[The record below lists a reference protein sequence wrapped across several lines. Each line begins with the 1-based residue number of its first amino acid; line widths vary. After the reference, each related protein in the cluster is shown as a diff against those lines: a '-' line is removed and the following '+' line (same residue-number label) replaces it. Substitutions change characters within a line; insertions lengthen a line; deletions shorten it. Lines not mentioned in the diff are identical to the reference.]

1 MRNLKRALSLL
12 LAAAMLIGMMVV
24 GASAVSYNDFPDRD
38 EIVNKDAVSMLTT
51 LGIIE
56 GTDQGTYNPT
66 GDVDRAQMA
75 KMISVALTNNEDCD
89 TLYQNV
95 NSGLTDI
102 AANWARGY
110 INYCYTLGII
120 AGRGNNTFDPSAN
133 VTGVEAAKMLL
144 AALGYDAEI
153 EGLVGT
159 DWALNTAALAQN
171 LGIFRNFTKDVSEP
185 LNRDDAAL
193 LIYNALDVELIQ
205 EYRNGYA
212 ISYDDH
218 RTILSSVFGVMRVEG
233 VVVANEW
240 AQLQET
246 DSDAALREGR
256 TTLDQVIV
264 YDSTTANTV
273 VPEGVRQDDPVTF
286 NVSTPVEY
294 IGKAVTM
301 YVEKTTILSNSVVIG
316 VATDDDANVIN
327 FTAEGQN
334 TVKDYLKGTG
344 VSVSDDET
352 AYYVNY
358 GYFKN
363 EDAAIDWINEY
374 HHTEA
379 AGNDFSLNGIE
390 VQVIDNDDDG
400 VAEYVLYLQET
411 LSEVGRYNE
420 RNETLTF
427 YTPDRLADDQLDGT
441 TSTATIDL
449 ADMVSAEK
457 VSLEGVTTAE
467 DLALEAEDL
476 ILYVQYGGRTYISLP
491 EIVTGKMTR
500 VDRDRDDELYITVN
514 DATYYQSYILDAA
527 SLVDVDISRF
537 IIEEAREDVGFDTT
551 YDFILD
557 SNGYV
562 VAVRPAEEVVTNYAL
577 VLDSAWTQNALTR
590 GGEVKVLKA
599 DGTEATYD
607 INWKESAKAFTG
619 IDSIK
624 AADDVKGETNDVK
637 LEYYLGS
644 RDVHD
649 DTGNTGYRTGR
660 AAGSIIVYSLNE
672 AGDELTIEQ
681 VLQGNVFEDDADL
694 DDTVEIETESTKV
707 DVTDTAGV
715 ADNGDV
721 IFMDGDP
728 DTNNLQY
735 VATTG
740 YDNGYGRITVKGST
754 LNADT
759 AARTVEKTYAVDL
772 NTVAFYYYD
781 PEQDGEDVEYG
792 VATGWDKMSDVAD
805 GTDVQVYPVLEKTTN
820 RTYKASN
827 LAGVILFE
835 AEPNTVA
842 ANYMLVLS
850 ANAVGKDLL
859 ELNVVF
865 EDGTAETI
873 KVDDQGDSFD
883 EDDPDC
889 FMKAWTYSENA
900 DGTYDIGSMADK
912 WGTADLLITGTIDL
926 NNGDYLALP
935 STAKVWDVTEVENA
949 NDTVAT
955 GRFQENVYVNAVIIV
970 SEGQVRTAWVW
981 DLDEDQTIGS
991 GYNFNWTLTNYE
1003 DVYPYLGTWSQWQIQ
1018 QYLIDGINVR
1028 VIGDLTLTGDLYIP
1042 EGTILQVEGSLY
1054 DGTGAAAGDH
1064 FAINGNG
1071 TLRVRNDFTV
1081 YSGVINVNTQVGD
1094 TVGDDLLL
1102 GANTTIN
1109 SRVGV
1114 YGDIIGNTVNSG
1126 TGHSANRGFNLT
1138 VGTGGS
1144 VYANRDVEVYYLTVN
1159 GHIEANDYHIVGG
1172 EINSARTLIALGS
1185 ITLYGGELKL
1195 GDTATGNATVNGKIS
1210 GTGDLNVNDGTL
1222 TLTRSGS
1229 INLVGDVS
1237 VGSKGTITQLNG
1249 TTHHIVVDGNA
1260 YINGKVTIPG
1270 TIKATGD
1277 VYFGSTANVTLVG
1290 DPTGATVTKDPNAKV
1305 TIIGGGTD
1313 IPEVPE
1319 QPVDPADKAVISA
1332 AVTFANPVKGE
1343 AMPTTATVVADP
1355 AGSVTASAI
1364 TWTPADETAV
1374 AGTEYTATLTLT
1386 AGEGYKFDAT
1396 SNVTVNGSAAAVS
1409 GDVKAINVTYKYT
1422 VPEEGTDPEPV
1433 ADVTAEITGD
1443 KAPYAITLNYTGAAP
1458 ELPADEDAI
1467 VQAINKAL
1475 TEKGE
1480 TLMAGIV
1487 NPTTGND
1494 LANATV
1500 WTADGKTKIGTITV
1514 GAGTFTVYVNDSSVG
1529 TVSTS
1534 GTNTSLTFAYDGA
1547 DVLVKEDAAG
1557 VTQNTDY
1564 WQANAWGEFT
1574 VSGASMTEDLY
1585 LVPGYKFVA
1594 DSGNSV
1600 TIDSVTLPG
1609 ATSTTTYTATYYYP
1623 VGTTFAVTGK
1633 IANDSGKAITLSV
1646 GENYKVTRT
1655 DGTAEQEYSI
1665 VLSADMLDKDSTT
1678 TCTVSEAV
1686 STETIVRVYGTDGT
1700 SYTDVTLP
1708 SNPKGSAVE
1717 VALGSYNLD
1726 TTADYVVLLDGKVMM
1741 DSANVVN
1748 ITREQSSTGS
1758 GLVWKFE
1765 DFTTAIGGGTPV
1777 TEGDAEYVLVPSA
1790 EVTFTGTG
1798 STKLIYRAE
1807 AFGETESITTAV
1819 AATKTF
1825 AVPVRTTLTVM
1836 INGGTT
1842 GDRIAM
1848 TLTNGSGKPE
1858 TTYSKGDTMSDVGV
1872 DYDDAIN
1879 FIVESTVTPALKEQ
1893 EITSS
1898 TNWSGLSLMADAQS
1912 TNYEAT
1918 YNPEMAA
1925 SGTVS
1930 ADDYKFEVTLEAADG
1945 YYFAADTEIES
1956 IAEDSGTTIAFN
1968 VDPDTVEVS
1977 ADGKTLTFTVT
1988 FTVA

>member
-1 MRNLKRALSLL
+1 M
-12 LAAAMLIGMMVV
+12 
-24 GASAVSYNDFPDRD
+24 
-38 EIVNKDAVSMLTT
+38 
-51 LGIIE
+51 
-56 GTDQGTYNPT
+56 
-66 GDVDRAQMA
+66 
-75 KMISVALTNNEDCD
+75 
-89 TLYQNV
+89 
-95 NSGLTDI
+95 
-102 AANWARGY
+102 
-110 INYCYTLGII
+110 
-120 AGRGNNTFDPSAN
+120 
-133 VTGVEAAKMLL
+133 
-144 AALGYDAEI
+144 
-153 EGLVGT
+153 
-159 DWALNTAALAQN
+159 
-171 LGIFRNFTKDVSEP
+171 
-185 LNRDDAAL
+185 
-193 LIYNALDVELIQ
+193 
-205 EYRNGYA
+205 
-212 ISYDDH
+212 
-218 RTILSSVFGVMRVEG
+218 
-233 VVVANEW
+233 
-240 AQLQET
+240 
-246 DSDAALREGR
+246 
-256 TTLDQVIV
+256 
-264 YDSTTANTV
+264 
-273 VPEGVRQDDPVTF
+273 
-286 NVSTPVEY
+286 
-294 IGKAVTM
+294 
-301 YVEKTTILSNSVVIG
+301 
-316 VATDDDANVIN
+316 
-327 FTAEGQN
+327 
-334 TVKDYLKGTG
+334 
-344 VSVSDDET
+344 
-352 AYYVNY
+352 
-358 GYFKN
+358 
-363 EDAAIDWINEY
+363 
-374 HHTEA
+374 
-379 AGNDFSLNGIE
+379 
-390 VQVIDNDDDG
+390 
-400 VAEYVLYLQET
+400 
-411 LSEVGRYNE
+411 
-420 RNETLTF
+420 
-427 YTPDRLADDQLDGT
+427 
-441 TSTATIDL
+441 
-449 ADMVSAEK
+449 
-457 VSLEGVTTAE
+457 
-467 DLALEAEDL
+467 
-476 ILYVQYGGRTYISLP
+476 
-491 EIVTGKMTR
+491 
-500 VDRDRDDELYITVN
+500 
-514 DATYYQSYILDAA
+514 
-527 SLVDVDISRF
+527 
-537 IIEEAREDVGFDTT
+537 
-551 YDFILD
+551 
-557 SNGYV
+557 
-562 VAVRPAEEVVTNYAL
+562 
-577 VLDSAWTQNALTR
+577 
-590 GGEVKVLKA
+590 
-599 DGTEATYD
+599 
-607 INWKESAKAFTG
+607 
-619 IDSIK
+619 
-624 AADDVKGETNDVK
+624 KGETNDVK

-1159 GHIEANDYHIVGG
+1159 GHIEANDYHIKGG
-1172 EINSARTLIALGS
+1172 EVNSARTLIALGS

-1409 GDVKAINVTYKYT
+1409 GDFKAINVTYKYT
-1422 VPEEGTDPEPV
+1422 VPEEGTDPELPAGITGVKITEPAKEGDPYKFEISYTGEEPSDADKLQAIKAQLAKEGIELDAADIIDDNVVNSEGKTVGTIKEV
-1433 ADVTAEITGD
+1433 ASYNVTVEGKAVGTVTGNSAVKIYVGNDTTGMLLAEGVANVNGAAAGKAYEVKKDAKGSYISVTASGLTGDLKLVNGYQVKYGSDIGKVQYDKDGTLTDVTATDYYFPMGTSFTVEGKATTSAATDLVLKVGAYSFPAVDAGKEATVYEAFALSPEMLD
-1443 KAPYAITLNYTGAAP
+1443 KDEDGNVLTTATIKEVAAQVYTAKFGGKTVELTGALSGAVTVSYS
-1458 ELPADEDAI
+1458 EGKDVFGAEGGKYILVTVDSDDKLVDLNVTDVVTVTREETSGAYSYKVSGIDDAKGGNEFYTETGVDLVLLPAAKI
-1467 VQAINKAL
+1467 VAA
-1475 TEKGE
+1475 E
-1480 TLMAGIV
+1480 
-1487 NPTTGND
+1487 
-1494 LANATV
+1494 
-1500 WTADGKTKIGTITV
+1500 
-1514 GAGTFTVYVNDSSVG
+1514 
-1529 TVSTS
+1529 
-1534 GTNTSLTFAYDGA
+1534 A
-1547 DVLVKEDAAG
+1547 DVLD
-1557 VTQNTDY
+1557 
-1564 WQANAWGEFT
+1564 
-1574 VSGASMTEDLY
+1574 
-1585 LVPGYKFVA
+1585 
-1594 DSGNSV
+1594 
-1600 TIDSVTLPG
+1600 IDFSYSALNWTLENQDFG
-1609 ATSTTTYTATYYYP
+1609 ATDVYVPAGTEVTVYSADVSTY
-1623 VGTTFAVTGK
+1623 
-1633 IANDSGKAITLSV
+1633 
-1646 GENYKVTRT
+1646 ENYKVT
-1655 DGTAEQEYSI
+1655 
-1665 VLSADMLDKDSTT
+1665 
-1678 TCTVSEAV
+1678 
-1686 STETIVRVYGTDGT
+1686 
-1700 SYTDVTLP
+1700 
-1708 SNPKGSAVE
+1708 
-1717 VALGSYNLD
+1717 VA
-1726 TTADYVVLLDGKVMM
+1726 
-1741 DSANVVN
+1741 
-1748 ITREQSSTGS
+1748 
-1758 GLVWKFE
+1758 
-1765 DFTTAIGGGTPV
+1765 
-1777 TEGDAEYVLVPSA
+1777 
-1790 EVTFTGTG
+1790 
-1798 STKLIYRAE
+1798 
-1807 AFGETESITTAV
+1807 
-1819 AATKTF
+1819 
-1825 AVPVRTTLTVM
+1825 
-1836 INGGTT
+1836 
-1842 GDRIAM
+1842 
-1848 TLTNGSGKPE
+1848 
-1858 TTYSKGDTMSDVGV
+1858 
-1872 DYDDAIN
+1872 DYDDSDYGEAVPQNEGLFTTTLAAGDDKKFGLLNGIDTLELTKAYD
-1879 FIVESTVTPALKEQ
+1879 FSSEVTVEDADFTVNGSVVNDEVTVT
-1893 EITSS
+1893 
-1898 TNWSGLSLMADAQS
+1898 SGNTIATTAE
-1912 TNYEAT
+1912 EAT
-1918 YNPEMAA
+1918 IVVKAA
-1925 SGTVS
+1925 EGYYFTSGAKVTCAVTDSATPDPKTITLDEDSVDFDAEAGTVS
-1930 ADDYKFEVTLEAADG
+1930 F
-1945 YYFAADTEIES
+1945 
-1956 IAEDSGTTIAFN
+1956 
-1968 VDPDTVEVS
+1968 
-1977 ADGKTLTFTVT
+1977 TLTIT
-1988 FTVA
+1988 AGA

>member
-1 MRNLKRALSLL
+1 
-12 LAAAMLIGMMVV
+12 
-24 GASAVSYNDFPDRD
+24 
-38 EIVNKDAVSMLTT
+38 
-51 LGIIE
+51 
-56 GTDQGTYNPT
+56 
-66 GDVDRAQMA
+66 
-75 KMISVALTNNEDCD
+75 
-89 TLYQNV
+89 
-95 NSGLTDI
+95 
-102 AANWARGY
+102 
-110 INYCYTLGII
+110 
-120 AGRGNNTFDPSAN
+120 
-133 VTGVEAAKMLL
+133 MLL
-144 AALGYDAEI
+144 TALGYDANI
-153 EGLVGT
+153 EGLVGN

-171 LGIFRNFTKDVSEP
+171 LGIFRNFTKDVSAP

-218 RTILSSVFGVMRVEG
+218 RTILSSVFGVLRVEG

-562 VAVRPAEEVVTNYAL
+562 VAVRPAEEVVTNYAP

-772 NTVAFYYYD
+772 NTVAFYYYKD
-781 PEQDGEDVEYG
+781 TDGEMVYG

-1054 DGTGAAAGDH
+1054 DGTSAAAGDH

-1210 GTGDLNVNDGTL
+1210 GTGNLNVNDGTL

-1319 QPVDPADKAVISA
+1319 QPVDPTDKAVISA

-1343 AMPTTATVVADP
+1343 AMPTTATVAADP

-1409 GDVKAINVTYKYT
+1409 GDVKAINVTYKYA
-1422 VPEEGTDPEPV
+1422 VPEEGTDPKPPV
-1433 ADVTAEITGD
+1433 DESMAPGVYQDENDPTKVTIRWWDDPATTTTTEKPDQNAIISMVNDANLFDVTIGAVTSTGTD
-1443 KAPYAITLNYTGAAP
+1443 TYNAYVVGESEPTCTITLVQVYKVSIDDTLVQYADKGSKLELNVTGHLDEGASLINNPNYAASVLVLTNGVYTVSNVNADQAFYSAYKVNVASGMSAEYKNASGAYTTIASNGLVTVGTAIRVKSAAASGLKAQLTIKGIAKDNP
-1458 ELPADEDAI
+1458 ITSGYYSDYTLAAAD
-1467 VQAINKAL
+1467 L
-1475 TEKGE
+1475 TTTASNGRPLTDYVFEVAE
-1480 TLMAGIV
+1480 
-1487 NPTTGND
+1487 TTG
-1494 LANATV
+1494 V
-1500 WTADGKTKIGTITV
+1500 
-1514 GAGTFTVYVNDSSVG
+1514 
-1529 TVSTS
+1529 
-1534 GTNTSLTFAYDGA
+1534 
-1547 DVLVKEDAAG
+1547 DVIING
-1557 VTQNTDY
+1557 
-1564 WQANAWGEFT
+1564 
-1574 VSGASMTEDLY
+1574 
-1585 LVPGYKFVA
+1585 
-1594 DSGNSV
+1594 
-1600 TIDSVTLPG
+1600 
-1609 ATSTTTYTATYYYP
+1609 TTYTVNGNLETTQDLSAYVEQKFVDIKANQLAKSDTVTVTEKYDPTQGVNVYTITGVTSGDAVKGVITLVPAVKVSFSTDKITNNSVNLTRGELTHNAVDLADTDYVAEGTKLSLTAESSGLTSGDKISVSVDGGKAEAVGYASDDNNDATLDDYP
-1623 VGTTFAVTGK
+1623 LTAAKTVVFGIVSKGGEQNLSGDALTQETIEAALEAGKVVLDPSSISGELTIDVAANQTLTVTDAPGANLTFNVAAGANVGNANGALFGTGAPMTIRSGNVKVVANSSNGGMTITSSDAEIVLNGNVKIGNRDTINLSGTASITATRVGTTLEFG
-1633 IANDSGKAITLSV
+1633 G
-1646 GENYKVTRT
+1646 
-1655 DGTAEQEYSI
+1655 
-1665 VLSADMLDKDSTT
+1665 TT
-1678 TCTVSEAV
+1678 TVNGVGSNFYAGTDASNAATTSDYQDNTFVW
-1686 STETIVRVYGTDGT
+1686 TEGLGTDG
-1700 SYTDVTLP
+1700 VT
-1708 SNPKGSAVE
+1708 GWF
-1717 VALGSYNLD
+1717 YD
-1726 TTADYVVLLDGKVMM
+1726 TTV
-1741 DSANVVN
+1741 
-1748 ITREQSSTGS
+1748 
-1758 GLVWKFE
+1758 
-1765 DFTTAIGGGTPV
+1765 
-1777 TEGDAEYVLVPSA
+1777 
-1790 EVTFTGTG
+1790 
-1798 STKLIYRAE
+1798 
-1807 AFGETESITTAV
+1807 
-1819 AATKTF
+1819 
-1825 AVPVRTTLTVM
+1825 
-1836 INGGTT
+1836 
-1842 GDRIAM
+1842 
-1848 TLTNGSGKPE
+1848 
-1858 TTYSKGDTMSDVGV
+1858 
-1872 DYDDAIN
+1872 
-1879 FIVESTVTPALKEQ
+1879 
-1893 EITSS
+1893 
-1898 TNWSGLSLMADAQS
+1898 
-1912 TNYEAT
+1912 
-1918 YNPEMAA
+1918 
-1925 SGTVS
+1925 
-1930 ADDYKFEVTLEAADG
+1930 
-1945 YYFAADTEIES
+1945 
-1956 IAEDSGTTIAFN
+1956 
-1968 VDPDTVEVS
+1968 
-1977 ADGKTLTFTVT
+1977 
-1988 FTVA
+1988 

>member
-144 AALGYDAEI
+144 TALGYDANI
-153 EGLVGT
+153 EGLVGN

-171 LGIFRNFTKDVSEP
+171 LGIFRNFTKDVSAP

-590 GGEVKVLKA
+590 GGEIKVLMA
-599 DGTEATYD
+599 DGTENTFD

-1409 GDVKAINVTYKYT
+1409 GDFKAINVTYKYT
-1422 VPEEGTDPEPV
+1422 VPEEGTDPELP
-1433 ADVTAEITGD
+1433 AGITGVKITEPAKEGD
-1443 KAPYAITLNYTGAAP
+1443 PYKFEISYTGEEP
-1458 ELPADEDAI
+1458 SDADKL
-1467 VQAINKAL
+1467 QAIKAQL
-1475 TEKGE
+1475 AKE
-1480 TLMAGIV
+1480 GIELDAADIIDDNVV
-1487 NPTTGND
+1487 NSE
-1494 LANATV
+1494 
-1500 WTADGKTKIGTITV
+1500 GKTVGTIKEVASYNVTV
-1514 GAGTFTVYVNDSSVG
+1514 EGKAVG
-1529 TVSTS
+1529 TVTGNSAVKIYVGNDTTGMLLAEGVANVDRAAAGEAYEVKKDAKGSYISVNADDLTGDLKLVNGYKVEYDSNSITKVQYDKDGTLTAVGGASGYYFPMGTSFTVEGKATTSAATDLVLKVGAYSFPAVDAGEKATVYEAFALSPEMLDKDEDGNVLTTATIKEVPAQVYTAEFGGKTVELNGALDSTVTVSYSEGKDVFGAEGGKYILVTVDSDDKLVDLNVTDVVTVTREETS
-1534 GTNTSLTFAYDGA
+1534 GAYSYKVSGIDDAKGGNEFYTETGVDLVLLPAAKIVAAEA
-1547 DVLVKEDAAG
+1547 DVLD
-1557 VTQNTDY
+1557 
-1564 WQANAWGEFT
+1564 
-1574 VSGASMTEDLY
+1574 
-1585 LVPGYKFVA
+1585 
-1594 DSGNSV
+1594 
-1600 TIDSVTLPG
+1600 IDFSYSALNWTLENQDFG
-1609 ATSTTTYTATYYYP
+1609 ATDVYVPAGTEVTVYSADVSTY
-1623 VGTTFAVTGK
+1623 
-1633 IANDSGKAITLSV
+1633 
-1646 GENYKVTRT
+1646 ENYKVT
-1655 DGTAEQEYSI
+1655 
-1665 VLSADMLDKDSTT
+1665 
-1678 TCTVSEAV
+1678 
-1686 STETIVRVYGTDGT
+1686 
-1700 SYTDVTLP
+1700 
-1708 SNPKGSAVE
+1708 
-1717 VALGSYNLD
+1717 VA
-1726 TTADYVVLLDGKVMM
+1726 
-1741 DSANVVN
+1741 
-1748 ITREQSSTGS
+1748 
-1758 GLVWKFE
+1758 
-1765 DFTTAIGGGTPV
+1765 
-1777 TEGDAEYVLVPSA
+1777 
-1790 EVTFTGTG
+1790 
-1798 STKLIYRAE
+1798 
-1807 AFGETESITTAV
+1807 
-1819 AATKTF
+1819 
-1825 AVPVRTTLTVM
+1825 
-1836 INGGTT
+1836 
-1842 GDRIAM
+1842 
-1848 TLTNGSGKPE
+1848 
-1858 TTYSKGDTMSDVGV
+1858 
-1872 DYDDAIN
+1872 DYDDSDYGEAVPQNEGLFTTTLAAGDDKKFGLLNGIDTLELTKAYD
-1879 FIVESTVTPALKEQ
+1879 FSSEVTVEDADFTVNGSVVNDEVTVT
-1893 EITSS
+1893 
-1898 TNWSGLSLMADAQS
+1898 SGNTIATTAE
-1912 TNYEAT
+1912 EAT
-1918 YNPEMAA
+1918 IVVKAA
-1925 SGTVS
+1925 EGYYFTSGAKVTCAVTDSATPDPKTITLDEDSVKFDAEAGTVS
-1930 ADDYKFEVTLEAADG
+1930 F
-1945 YYFAADTEIES
+1945 
-1956 IAEDSGTTIAFN
+1956 
-1968 VDPDTVEVS
+1968 
-1977 ADGKTLTFTVT
+1977 TLTIT
-1988 FTVA
+1988 AGA